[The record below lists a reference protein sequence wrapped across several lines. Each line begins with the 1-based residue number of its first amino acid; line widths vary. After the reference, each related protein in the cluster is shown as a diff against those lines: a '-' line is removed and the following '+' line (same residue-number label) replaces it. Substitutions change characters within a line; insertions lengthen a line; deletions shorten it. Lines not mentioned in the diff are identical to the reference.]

1 MKTNKI
7 IIAFWLIGSFVN
19 AQTVSINSDL
29 KTLINQSFSYFP
41 KMKELQQQV
50 ETNTYRA
57 EGTKSGYL
65 PTISANAGYMYVA
78 PISQV
83 LFPTGPGQ
91 FTTLYFQP
99 NNNFTSAITLN
110 QTLYDFGKVKA
121 NVEKAK
127 DDIKISKANIEANKA
142 LLAAQV
148 ANIYYSIIYLKKAMD
163 VQDSLLFT
171 LFESKKLID
180 SRVKNGDALE
190 LDALTVKNNI
200 DNANNRKADLQ
211 NMLDKQMNLLNYT
224 VGQTSV
230 KTNTQTNFDFNVGS
244 SIADSA
250 TATAQKFNPDIQIT
264 KLKIEQ
270 AKHDISV
277 NKAAA
282 LPVLSLNGAL
292 GYKNGYQPDIFQVRF
307 NYLVG
312 VNLSVPLYQGG
323 RYLKQ
328 TKVAESTLLQN
339 QFSLESTNNALRRDI
354 AQAIDDIKLNEEKVK
369 NTTSMVQQ
377 AELALKIAKSRYTN
391 GTIIYVEL
399 FTAQNNLQNA
409 QLSKLQYEYQLCIA
423 KIELTRLTGAAYW
436 L

>member
-7 IIAFWLIGSFVN
+7 IIALLLIGSFVN
-19 AQTVSINSDL
+19 AQTISINNDL

-50 ETNTYRA
+50 TTNTYRE
-57 EGTKSGYL
+57 EGMKSGYL
-65 PTISANAGYMYVA
+65 PTISANVGYTYLA

-83 LFPTGPGQ
+83 QFPVGPGQ
-91 FTTLYFQP
+91 YTTLAFQP
-99 NNNFTSAITLN
+99 NNNFTSALTLN
-110 QTLYDFGKVKA
+110 QTIYDFGRVKA

-148 ANIYYSIIYLKKAMD
+148 ANIYYSIIYIKKAMD
-163 VQDSLLFT
+163 VQDSLLYT
-171 LFESKKLID
+171 LGESKKLID
-180 SRVKNGDALE
+180 SRVKNGDALQ

-200 DNANNRKADLQ
+200 DNADNRKADLQ
-211 NMLDKQMNLLNYT
+211 NMLDKQINLLYYT
-224 VGQTSV
+224 VGQT
-230 KTNTQTNFDFNVGS
+230 KLNTTAQTNFDFNVGS
-244 SIADSA
+244 TLADSA
-250 TATAQKFNPDIQIT
+250 TANAQRSNPDVILT
-264 KLKIEQ
+264 KLRIDQ
-270 AKHDISV
+270 SKHDISV
-277 NKAAA
+277 NKSAA
-282 LPVLSLNGAL
+282 LPVLSFNAAAGV
-292 GYKNGYQPDIFQVRF
+292 KNGYQPEIYSNRF

-312 VNLSVPLYQGG
+312 VNLLVPLYQGG

-339 QFSLESTNNALRRDI
+339 QFALESTNNTLRRDI
-354 AQAIDDIKLNEEKVK
+354 AQALDDIKLNEEKVK

-391 GTIIYVEL
+391 GTVIYVEL
-399 FTAQNNLQNA
+399 FTAQNNLQSA
-409 QLSKLQYEYQLCIA
+409 QLSKLQYEYQLCLA
-423 KIELTRLTGAAYW
+423 KIELTRLTGTVYW